1 VKIVSVKAGLPAPE
15 LKVSEWVQGGPIT
28 LKDYQGKVIVVEVF
42 QVNCPGCFIYGIPEA
57 IDTFQKYKN
66 NDVVVLGLAT
76 AFEDFDKNTLENLK
90 LLLKENKVIG
100 ETLTTLTYQNKLLN
114 EGKLSYS
121 IPFPVGMDML
131 VKEKLP
137 IEEKR
142 IMEFVNANVPD
153 FDLYHQK
160 DKEQIISR
168 VKSYLETKPYSP
180 LTFEEYSLRGTPSTM
195 FIDKKGILRETTF
208 GSTGLMATTVEKLL
222 SE

>member
-1 VKIVSVKAGLPAPE
+1 MTVKAGSPAPE

-57 IDTFQKYKN
+57 IDTYQKYKN
-66 NDVVVLGLAT
+66 NGVVVLGLAT

-90 LLLKENKVIG
+90 LLLQESKVIG
-100 ETLTTLTYQNKLLN
+100 ETLTTLSYQNKLLN
-114 EGKLSYS
+114 EGKLSYN
-121 IPFPVGMDML
+121 IPFPVGMDIL
-131 VKEKLP
+131 LKERLP
-137 IEEKR
+137 IEGKR
-142 IMEFVNANVPD
+142 IMEFVNANVLD

-160 DKEQIISR
+160 DKDQIISR
-168 VKSYLETKPYSP
+168 VKSYLETKPYSAV
-180 LTFEEYSLRGTPSTM
+180 TFEEYSLKGTPSTI
-195 FIDKKGILRETTF
+195 FIDKKGILRESAF

>member
-1 VKIVSVKAGLPAPE
+1 MTVKAGSPAPE
-15 LKVSEWVQGGPIT
+15 LKVSEWVQGGPIS
-28 LKDYQGKVIVVEVF
+28 LKDYQDKVIVVEVF

-57 IDTFQKYKN
+57 IDTYQKYKN
-66 NDVVVLGLAT
+66 NGVVVLGLAT

-90 LLLKENKVIG
+90 LLLQESKVIG
-100 ETLTTLTYQNKLLN
+100 ETLTTLSYQNKLLN
-114 EGKLSYS
+114 EGKLSYN

-131 VKEKLP
+131 LKERLP
-137 IEEKR
+137 IEGKR
-142 IMEFVNANVPD
+142 IMEFVNANVLD

-160 DKEQIISR
+160 DKDQIISR

-180 LTFEEYSLRGTPSTM
+180 VTFEEYSLKGTPSTI
-195 FIDKKGILRETTF
+195 FIDKKGILRETAF

>member
-1 VKIVSVKAGLPAPE
+1 MKFVTIKAGSPAPE
-15 LKVSEWVQGGPIT
+15 LKVSEWVQGGPIS
-28 LKDYQGKVIVVEVF
+28 LKDYQGKVVVVEVF
-42 QVNCPGCFIYGIPEA
+42 QVNCPGCFVYGIPEA

-90 LLLKENKVIG
+90 LLLNENKVIG
-100 ETLTTLTYQNKLLN
+100 ETLTTLTYQSRLLN
-114 EGKLSYS
+114 AGTLSYS

-160 DKEQIISR
+160 DKAQIISR

-195 FIDKKGILRETTF
+195 FIDKNGILRETTF

>member
-1 VKIVSVKAGLPAPE
+1 MTVKAGSPAPE
-15 LKVSEWVQGGPIT
+15 LKVSEWVQGGPIS

-42 QVNCPGCFIYGIPEA
+42 QVNCPGCFVYGIPEA

-76 AFEDFDKNTLENLK
+76 AFEDFEKNTLENLK
-90 LLLKENKVIG
+90 LLLNEKKVIG
-100 ETLTTLTYQNKLLN
+100 ETLITLTYQSKLLN
-114 EGKLSYS
+114 DGKLSYS

-137 IEEKR
+137 IEERR

-195 FIDKKGILRETTF
+195 FIDKKGILREMTF

>member
-1 VKIVSVKAGLPAPE
+1 VTVKAGSPAPE
-15 LKVSEWVQGGPIT
+15 LKVSEWVQGGPIS

-42 QVNCPGCFIYGIPEA
+42 QVNCPGCFVYGIPEA
-57 IDTFQKYKN
+57 IDTFQKYKK

-76 AFEDFDKNTLENLK
+76 AFEDFEKNTLENLK
-90 LLLKENKVIG
+90 LLLNENKVIG
-100 ETLTTLTYQNKLLN
+100 ETLTTLTYQSKLLN
-114 EGKLSYS
+114 DGKLSYS

-195 FIDKKGILRETTF
+195 FIDKKGILREMTF

>member
-1 VKIVSVKAGLPAPE
+1 MKTGSPAPE
-15 LKVSEWVQGGPIT
+15 LKVGEWVKGDPIN
-28 LKDYQGKVIVVEVF
+28 LKEHKGKVIVVEVF

-57 IDTFQKYKN
+57 IDTYQKYGN
-66 NDVVVLGLAT
+66 NGAVVLGLAT

-90 LLLKENKVIG
+90 LLVNENKVIG
-100 ETLTTLTYQNKLLN
+100 ETLTTLRYQSKLLN

-121 IPFPVGMDML
+121 IPFPVAMDML
-131 VKEKLP
+131 VKEKIP
-137 IEEKR
+137 IEHNR
-142 IMEFVNANVPD
+142 VMEFVNENVVD

-160 DKEQIISR
+160 DKQQIISR

-180 LTFEEYSLRGTPSTM
+180 LTFEEYSLRGTPSTI

>member
-1 VKIVSVKAGLPAPE
+1 VTVKAGSPAPE
-15 LKVSEWVQGGPIT
+15 LKVSQWVQGGPIS

-57 IDTFQKYKN
+57 IDTYQKYKN
-66 NDVVVLGLAT
+66 NGVVVLGLAT
-76 AFEDFDKNTLENLK
+76 AFEDFDKNTLGNLK
-90 LLLKENKVIG
+90 LLLQESKVIG
-100 ETLTTLTYQNKLLN
+100 ETLTTLSYQNKLLN
-114 EGKLSYS
+114 EGKLSYN

-131 VKEKLP
+131 LKERLP
-137 IEEKR
+137 IEGKR
-142 IMEFVNANVPD
+142 IMEFVNANVLD

-160 DKEQIISR
+160 DKDQIISR

-180 LTFEEYSLRGTPSTM
+180 VTFEEYSLKGTPSTI
-195 FIDKKGILRETTF
+195 FIDKNGILRETAF

>member
-1 VKIVSVKAGLPAPE
+1 MTVIAGSPAPE
-15 LKVSEWVQGGPIT
+15 LKVSEWVQGGPIS

-57 IDTFQKYKN
+57 IDTYQKYKN
-66 NDVVVLGLAT
+66 NGVEVLGLAT

-90 LLLKENKVIG
+90 LLLQESKVMG
-100 ETLTTLTYQNKLLN
+100 ETLTTLSYQNKLLN
-114 EGKLSYS
+114 EGKLSYN

-131 VKEKLP
+131 LKESLP
-137 IEEKR
+137 VEGKR
-142 IMEFVNANVPD
+142 IMEFVNANVLD

-160 DKEQIISR
+160 DKDQIISR
-168 VKSYLETKPYSP
+168 VKSYLETKPFSP
-180 LTFEEYSLRGTPSTM
+180 VTFEEYSLKGTPSTI
-195 FIDKKGILRETTF
+195 FIDKKGILRETAF

>member
-1 VKIVSVKAGLPAPE
+1 MKFVTVKVGLPAPE
-15 LKVSEWVQGGPIT
+15 LKVSEWVQGGPIS

-57 IDTFQKYKN
+57 IDTFQKYNN

-100 ETLTTLTYQNKLLN
+100 ETLTTLTYQSKLLN

-180 LTFEEYSLRGTPSTM
+180 LTFEEYSLRGTPSSM

>member
-1 VKIVSVKAGLPAPE
+1 MKFVTVKAGSPAPE
-15 LKVSEWVQGGPIT
+15 LKVSEWVQGGPIS
-28 LKDYQGKVIVVEVF
+28 LKGYQGKVVVVEVF
-42 QVNCPGCFIYGIPEA
+42 QVNCPGCFVYGIPEA

-66 NDVVVLGLAT
+66 TDVVVLGLAT
-76 AFEDFDKNTLENLK
+76 AFEDFEKNTLENLK
-90 LLLKENKVIG
+90 LLLNENKVIG
-100 ETLTTLTYQNKLLN
+100 ETLTTLTYQSKLLN
-114 EGKLSYS
+114 DGKLSYS

-195 FIDKKGILRETTF
+195 FIDKKGILREMTF
-208 GSTGLMATTVEKLL
+208 GSRGLMATTVEKLL

>member
-1 VKIVSVKAGLPAPE
+1 VKFVTVKAGLPAPE
-15 LKVSEWVQGGPIT
+15 LKVSEWVQGGPIN

-66 NDVVVLGLAT
+66 NDVIVLGLAT

-100 ETLTTLTYQNKLLN
+100 ETLTTLTYQSKLLN

-142 IMEFVNANVPD
+142 IIEFVNANVPD

-180 LTFEEYSLRGTPSTM
+180 LTFEEYSLKGTPSSM

>member
-1 VKIVSVKAGLPAPE
+1 VTVKARSPAPE
-15 LKVSEWVQGGPIT
+15 LKLSEWVQGGPIS

-57 IDTFQKYKN
+57 INTYQKYKN
-66 NDVVVLGLAT
+66 NGVVVLGLAT

-90 LLLKENKVIG
+90 LLLQESKVIG
-100 ETLTTLTYQNKLLN
+100 ETLTTLSYQNKLLN
-114 EGKLSYS
+114 EGKLSYN

-131 VKEKLP
+131 LKERLP
-137 IEEKR
+137 IEGKR
-142 IMEFVNANVPD
+142 IMEFVNANVLD

-160 DKEQIISR
+160 DKDQIISR

-180 LTFEEYSLRGTPSTM
+180 VTFEEFSLKGTPSTI
-195 FIDKKGILRETTF
+195 FIDKKGILRETAF

>member
-1 VKIVSVKAGLPAPE
+1 VTVKAGSPAPD
-15 LKVSEWVQGGPIT
+15 LKVSEWVQGGPIS

-42 QVNCPGCFIYGIPEA
+42 QVNCPGCFIYGLPEA

-66 NDVVVLGLAT
+66 NEVVVLGLAT

-100 ETLTTLTYQNKLLN
+100 ETLTTLTYQSKLLN
-114 EGKLSYS
+114 EGKLLYS

-142 IMEFVNANVPD
+142 IMEFVNAKVPD

-180 LTFEEYSLRGTPSTM
+180 LTFEEYSLRGTPSSM

-208 GSTGLMATTVEKLL
+208 GSTGLMATNVEKLL

>member
-1 VKIVSVKAGLPAPE
+1 VNFVTVKAGSLAPE
-15 LKVSEWVQGGPIT
+15 LKVSEWVQGGASN
-28 LKDYQGKVIVVEVF
+28 LKEYQGNVVVVEVF

-57 IDTFQKYKN
+57 IDTYQKYKN
-66 NDVVVLGLAT
+66 NGVVVLGLAT
-76 AFEDFDKNTLENLK
+76 AFEDFDKNTVENLR

-100 ETLTTLTYQNKLLN
+100 ETLTTLTYQSKLLN
-114 EGKLSYS
+114 EGRLSYN

-137 IEEKR
+137 IEDKR

-153 FDLYHQK
+153 FELYHQK

-180 LTFEEYSLRGTPSTM
+180 LTFEEYSLKGTPSTI

-208 GSTGLMATTVEKLL
+208 GSTGLIGSTVEKLL

>member
-1 VKIVSVKAGLPAPE
+1 MTVKSGSPAPE
-15 LKVSEWVQGGPIT
+15 LKVSEWVQGGPIS

-57 IDTFQKYKN
+57 IDTYQKYKN
-66 NDVVVLGLAT
+66 NGVEVLGLAT

-90 LLLKENKVIG
+90 LLLQESKVIG
-100 ETLTTLTYQNKLLN
+100 ETLTTLSYQNKLLN
-114 EGKLSYS
+114 EGKLSYK

-131 VKEKLP
+131 LKESLP
-137 IEEKR
+137 VEGKR
-142 IMEFVNANVPD
+142 IMEFVNANVLD

-160 DKEQIISR
+160 DKDQIISR

-180 LTFEEYSLRGTPSTM
+180 MTFEEYSLKGTPSTI
-195 FIDKKGILRETTF
+195 FIDKKGILRETAF
-208 GSTGLMATTVEKLL
+208 GSTGLMSTTVEKLL

>member
-1 VKIVSVKAGLPAPE
+1 MNFVTVKAGSPAPE
-15 LKVSEWVQGGPIT
+15 LKVSEWIQGGPSS
-28 LKDYQGKVIVVEVF
+28 LKDYQGNVVVVEVF

-57 IDTFQKYKN
+57 IDTYQKYKN
-66 NDVVVLGLAT
+66 NGVVVLGLAT
-76 AFEDFDKNTLENLK
+76 AFEDFDKNTVENLR

-100 ETLTTLTYQNKLLN
+100 ETLTTLTYQSKLLN
-114 EGKLSYS
+114 EGRLSYY

-137 IEEKR
+137 IEDKR

-153 FDLYHQK
+153 FELYHQK

-180 LTFEEYSLRGTPSTM
+180 LTFEEYSLKGTPSTI

-208 GSTGLMATTVEKLL
+208 GSTGLMGSTVEKLL

>member
-1 VKIVSVKAGLPAPE
+1 VTVKAGSPAPE
-15 LKVSEWVQGGPIT
+15 LKVSEWVQGGPIS

-57 IDTFQKYKN
+57 IDTYQKYKN
-66 NDVVVLGLAT
+66 NGVVVLGLAT

-90 LLLKENKVIG
+90 LLLQESKVIG
-100 ETLTTLTYQNKLLN
+100 ETLTTLSYQNKLLN
-114 EGKLSYS
+114 EGRLSYN

-131 VKEKLP
+131 LKERLP
-137 IEEKR
+137 IEGKR
-142 IMEFVNANVPD
+142 IMEFVNANVLD

-160 DKEQIISR
+160 DKDQIISR
-168 VKSYLETKPYSP
+168 VKSYLETKPYSAV
-180 LTFEEYSLRGTPSTM
+180 TFEEYSLKGTPSTI
-195 FIDKKGILRETTF
+195 FIDKKGILRESAF

>member
-1 VKIVSVKAGLPAPE
+1 VNFVTVKAGSLAPE
-15 LKVSEWVQGGPIT
+15 LKVSEWIQGGASN
-28 LKDYQGKVIVVEVF
+28 LKEYQGNVVVVEVF

-57 IDTFQKYKN
+57 IDTYQKYKN
-66 NDVVVLGLAT
+66 NGVVVLGLAT
-76 AFEDFDKNTLENLK
+76 AFEDFDKNTIENLR

-100 ETLTTLTYQNKLLN
+100 ETLTTLTYQSKLLN
-114 EGKLSYS
+114 EGRLSYN

-137 IEEKR
+137 IEDKR
-142 IMEFVNANVPD
+142 IMEFINANVPD
-153 FDLYHQK
+153 FELYHQK

-168 VKSYLETKPYSP
+168 IKSYLETKPYSP
-180 LTFEEYSLRGTPSTM
+180 LTFEEYSLKGTPSTI

-208 GSTGLMATTVEKLL
+208 GSTGLMGSTVEKLL

>member
-1 VKIVSVKAGLPAPE
+1 VKFVTVKAGLPAPE
-15 LKVSEWVQGGPIT
+15 LKVSEWVQGGPIN

-66 NDVVVLGLAT
+66 NDVIVLGLAT

-100 ETLTTLTYQNKLLN
+100 ETLTTLTYQSKLLN

-180 LTFEEYSLRGTPSTM
+180 LTFEEYSLRGTPSSNDIWIHRSNGNNCRKIIIRM
-195 FIDKKGILRETTF
+195 N
-208 GSTGLMATTVEKLL
+208 GLQFT
-222 SE
+222 

>member
-1 VKIVSVKAGLPAPE
+1 VTVKAGSPAPE
-15 LKVSEWVQGGPIT
+15 LKVSEWVQGGPIS

-57 IDTFQKYKN
+57 INTYQKYKN
-66 NDVVVLGLAT
+66 NGVVVLGLAT

-90 LLLKENKVIG
+90 LLLQESKVIG
-100 ETLTTLTYQNKLLN
+100 ETLTTLSYQNKLLN
-114 EGKLSYS
+114 EGKLSYN

-131 VKEKLP
+131 LKERLP
-137 IEEKR
+137 IEGKR
-142 IMEFVNANVPD
+142 IMEFVNANVLD

-160 DKEQIISR
+160 DKDQIISR

-180 LTFEEYSLRGTPSTM
+180 VTFEEYSLKGTPSTI
-195 FIDKKGILRETTF
+195 FIDKKGILRETAF
-208 GSTGLMATTVEKLL
+208 GSTGLMATSVEKLL

>member
-1 VKIVSVKAGLPAPE
+1 MTIKAGSPAPE
-15 LKVSEWVQGGPIT
+15 LKVSEWVQGGPIS

-57 IDTFQKYKN
+57 IDTYQKYKN
-66 NDVVVLGLAT
+66 NGVVVLGLAT

-90 LLLKENKVIG
+90 LLLQESKVIG
-100 ETLTTLTYQNKLLN
+100 ETLTTLSYQNKLLN
-114 EGKLSYS
+114 EGKLSYN

-131 VKEKLP
+131 LKERLP
-137 IEEKR
+137 IEGKR
-142 IMEFVNANVPD
+142 IMEFVNANVLD

-160 DKEQIISR
+160 DKDQIISR

-180 LTFEEYSLRGTPSTM
+180 VTFEEYSLKGTPSTI
-195 FIDKKGILRETTF
+195 FIDKKGILREAAF

>member
-1 VKIVSVKAGLPAPE
+1 MKFVTVKPGSPAPE
-15 LKVSEWVQGGPIT
+15 LKVSEWVQGGPIN
-28 LKDYQGKVIVVEVF
+28 LKDYQGKVVVVEVF

-57 IDTFQKYKN
+57 IDTFQRYKN

-76 AFEDFDKNTLENLK
+76 AFEDFEKNTLENLK

-100 ETLTTLTYQNKLLN
+100 ETLTTLTYQSKLLN

-180 LTFEEYSLRGTPSTM
+180 LTFEEYSLRGTPSSM

>member
-1 VKIVSVKAGLPAPE
+1 VKFVTVKLGSPAPE
-15 LKVSEWVQGGPIT
+15 LKVSEWVQGGPIS
-28 LKDYQGKVIVVEVF
+28 LKDYQGRVVVVEVF

-90 LLLKENKVIG
+90 LLLKEKKVIG
-100 ETLTTLTYQNKLLN
+100 ETLTTLTYQSKLLN

-168 VKSYLETKPYSP
+168 VKSYIETKPYSP
-180 LTFEEYSLRGTPSTM
+180 LTFEEYSLRGTPSSM